1 MSILKTYG
9 NGGKENPYG
18 ELDFSTQTTERDK
31 PSILQTID
39 PIQKEKDIQSGKLY
53 DAEMK
58 EKRRAEIQAGVESGK
73 MFEGKTYS
81 PFERQMAKQVSEK
94 QMRSGLEDPEV
105 AKKIGLNLLETAM
118 LPIEAG
124 ALNKLPEFLRY
135 RGMKAPKHSPGE
147 GIPWQPIQRGNYL
160 GPEKNNRWLN
170 PKGGLGKMER
180 GVVDTFM
187 KSGDDASKVIEM
199 VPKKGVTPEG
209 LTYTEIA
216 PKYRAIKEGVQE
228 GVDFNKSWFSNPVT
242 KERYRGFTDVVEEA
256 KLVDKHYA
264 DYIERSSGGEDIAKD
279 LRKSNPR
286 ISNKAIAENISK
298 GIESFPLESAWKQ
311 SRILKDPLS
320 MDRRLLKGVQ
330 DGTCNRI

>member
-9 NGGKENPYG
+9 KGGKNSKTKSVVYKKEETPEVNRQALMPDSFKYGELLARANFDKTRDKFNPYLFQENRREGEMDINILGGGASYKMPLGKGFSINPGLSYTGVKGSIGGQEIFNEQGPSFNIGLKKRFKNGGKENPYG

-135 RGMKAPKHSPGE
+135 RGMKAPKHSLKE
-147 GIPWQPIQRGNYL
+147 GVPWQPIQRGNYL

-170 PKGGLGKMER
+170 PKDGLGKMER
-180 GVVDTFM
+180 GVVD
-187 KSGDDASKVIEM
+187 
-199 VPKKGVTPEG
+199 
-209 LTYTEIA
+209 
-216 PKYRAIKEGVQE
+216 
-228 GVDFNKSWFSNPVT
+228 N
-242 KERYRGFTDVVEEA
+242 
-256 KLVDKHYA
+256 
-264 DYIERSSGGEDIAKD
+264 
-279 LRKSNPR
+279 
-286 ISNKAIAENISK
+286 
-298 GIESFPLESAWKQ
+298 
-311 SRILKDPLS
+311 
-320 MDRRLLKGVQ
+320 
-330 DGTCNRI
+330 